1 MMARVYYDQDAD
13 LNDLAEE
20 KIAVLGYGIQ
30 GRAQALNLRDSG
42 LSVIVGNRDDTYRE
56 KARVDGFE
64 VLSLADAAGAGD
76 VIIVL
81 VPDEAQ
87 GEVYEQSIR
96 PGLAPGN
103 ALVFAHGFAIR
114 YGIIQPPHS
123 IDLLLLAPRLP
134 GKYLRER
141 YLEGSGVPVYV
152 DVGHDSTGRAKRRVL
167 ALAKALGATRVG
179 AMEVSFAQETELD
192 HFSEHFVYPLIVTAL
207 QVAYEVLVEEGYEPE
222 AALMELHGSGEL
234 GEVLLE
240 AGKIGLH
247 RMIETLASPACQFGI
262 YSYAPRLFPDEM
274 RRVLKDVIG
283 EIKDG
288 SFARQLLA
296 EQQQG
301 YRRLRTLKDTA
312 RNHPLTATELRLRQL
327 IRLERK

>member
-1 MMARVYYDQDAD
+1 MARVYYDQDAD
-13 LNDLAEE
+13 VNDLAGET
-20 KIAVLGYGIQ
+20 IAVLGYGIQ

-42 LSVIVGNRDDTYRE
+42 LAVIVGNREDSYR
-56 KARVDGFE
+56 KQAHIDGFE
-64 VLSLADAAGAGD
+64 VLSLAEAARAGD
-76 VIIVL
+76 VILIL

-87 GEVYEQSIR
+87 GRVYDETIR
-96 PGLAPGN
+96 PGLAAGN
-103 ALVFAHGFAIR
+103 ALVFAHGFSIR
-114 YGIIQPPHS
+114 YGLIRPPQN

-152 DVGHDSTGRAKRRVL
+152 DVGHDATGRGKRRVL
-167 ALAKALGATRVG
+167 ALAKGLGATRVG
-179 AMEVSFAQETELD
+179 AMEVSFSQETELD
-192 HFSEHFVYPLIVTAL
+192 HFSEHFLYPLIVTAI
-207 QVAYEVLVEEGYEPE
+207 QVAYDVLVEEGYEPE

-247 RMIETLASPACQFGI
+247 KMIETLASPACQFGI
-262 YSYAPRLFPDEM
+262 YSYAPRLFPEEM
-274 RRVLKDVIG
+274 RRALKDVIR

-301 YRRLRTLKDTA
+301 YPTLRTLKDAA
-312 RNHPLTATELRLRQL
+312 RGHALAAAETRLRQL

>member
-1 MMARVYYDQDAD
+1 MARVYYDQDAD
-13 LNDLAEE
+13 INDLAGDT
-20 KIAVLGYGIQ
+20 IAVLGYGIQ
-30 GRAQALNLRDSG
+30 GRAQALNLRESG
-42 LSVIVGNRDDTYRE
+42 LAVIVGNREDTYRE
-56 KARVDGFE
+56 QARADGFE
-64 VLSLADAAGAGD
+64 VLSLTEAARVGD
-76 VIIVL
+76 VILVL

-87 GEVYEQSIR
+87 GRVYEETIQ

-103 ALVFAHGFAIR
+103 ALVFAHGFSIR
-114 YGIIQPPHS
+114 YRIIQPPES
-123 IDLLLLAPRLP
+123 VDLLLLAPRLP

-141 YLEGSGVPVYV
+141 YLEGSGVPVYI
-152 DVGHDSTGRAKRRVL
+152 DVGHDATGRARRRVL
-167 ALAKALGATRVG
+167 ALAKGLGATRVG
-179 AMEVSFAQETELD
+179 AMEVSFSQETELD
-192 HFSEHFVYPLIVTAL
+192 HFSQHFVYPLIVSAI

-240 AGKIGLH
+240 ASKIGLH
-247 RMIETLASPACQFGI
+247 KMIETLASPACQFGI

-274 RRVLKDVIG
+274 RRALKDVIR

-288 SFARQLLA
+288 SFAVQLLA

-301 YRRLRTLKDTA
+301 YPRLRTLKDAA
-312 RNHPLTATELRLRQL
+312 RGHALAATEMRLRQL

>member
-1 MMARVYYDQDAD
+1 MARVYYDKDAD
-13 LNDLAEE
+13 IDDLAGDT
-20 KIAVLGYGIQ
+20 IVVLGYGIQ

-42 LSVIVGNRDDTYRE
+42 LPVIVGNREDTYRE
-56 KARVDGFE
+56 QARADGFE
-64 VLSLADAAGAGD
+64 VRSLAEAARVGD
-76 VIIVL
+76 VILVL

-87 GEVYEQSIR
+87 GGVYEETIR

-103 ALVFAHGFAIR
+103 ALVFAHGFSIR
-114 YGIIQPPHS
+114 YGIIQPPES

-152 DVGHDSTGRAKRRVL
+152 DVGRDATGRGKRRVL
-167 ALAKALGATRVG
+167 ALAKGLGATRVG
-179 AMEVSFAQETELD
+179 AMEVSFSQETELD
-192 HFSEHFVYPLIVTAL
+192 HFSEHFVYPLIVSAI
-207 QVAYEVLVEEGYEPE
+207 QMAYDVLVEEGYEPE

-240 AGKIGLH
+240 ASKIGLH
-247 RMIETLASPACQFGI
+247 KMIETLASPACQFGI

-274 RRVLKDVIG
+274 RRALKDVIR

-288 SFARQLLA
+288 SFARQLLT

-301 YRRLRTLKDTA
+301 YPRLRTLKDTA
-312 RNHPLTATELRLRQL
+312 RGHALAATETRLKQL

>member
-1 MMARVYYDQDAD
+1 MARVYYDHDANV
-13 LNDLAEE
+13 NDLAGET
-20 KIAVLGYGIQ
+20 IAVLGYGIQ

-42 LSVIVGNRDDTYRE
+42 LAVIVGNREDAYRE
-56 KARVDGFE
+56 QACADGFE
-64 VLSLADAAGAGD
+64 VLSLAEAAGRGD
-76 VIIVL
+76 VILVL

-87 GEVYEQSIR
+87 GGIHEEMIR
-96 PGLAPGN
+96 PGLAPGK

-114 YGIIQPPHS
+114 YGIIQPPQS

-152 DVGHDSTGRAKRRVL
+152 DVGHDATGRGKRRVL
-167 ALAKALGATRVG
+167 ALAKGLGATRVG

-192 HFSEHFVYPLIVTAL
+192 HFSEHFIYPLIVTAI
-207 QVAYEVLVEEGYEPE
+207 QVAYDVLVEEGYEPE

-247 RMIETLASPACQFGI
+247 RMIEPLASPACQFGI

-274 RRVLKDVIG
+274 RRALKDVIR

-296 EQQQG
+296 EQQEG
-301 YRRLRTLKDTA
+301 YPTLRTWKDAARGQALAAAEKRLR
-312 RNHPLTATELRLRQL
+312 EL
-327 IRLERK
+327 I

>member
-1 MMARVYYDQDAD
+1 MARVYYDQDAD
-13 LNDLAEE
+13 VHDLAGETV
-20 KIAVLGYGIQ
+20 AVLGYGIQ

-42 LSVIVGNRDDTYRE
+42 LAVVVGNREDTYRE
-56 KARVDGFE
+56 QAHVDGFE
-64 VLSLADAAGAGD
+64 VLSLAEAARVGDA
-76 VIIVL
+76 ILVL

-87 GEVYEQSIR
+87 GQLYEETIR

-103 ALVFAHGFAIR
+103 ALVFAHGFSIR
-114 YGIIQPPHS
+114 YGIIQPPQS
-123 IDLLLLAPRLP
+123 SDLLLLAPRLP

-152 DVGHDSTGRAKRRVL
+152 DVGHDATGRAKRRVL
-167 ALAKALGATRVG
+167 ALAKGLGATRVG
-179 AMEVSFAQETELD
+179 AMEVSFSQETELD
-192 HFSEHFVYPLIVTAL
+192 HFSEHFLYPLIVTAI
-207 QVAYEVLVEEGYEPE
+207 QVAYDVLVEEGYEPE

-240 AGKIGLH
+240 AGRIGLH
-247 RMIETLASPACQFGI
+247 KMIETLASPACQFGI

-274 RRVLKDVIG
+274 RRALKDVIR

-301 YRRLRTLKDTA
+301 YPTLRIFKNAA
-312 RNHPLTATELRLRQL
+312 RGHALAAAEMRLRQL

>member
-1 MMARVYYDQDAD
+1 MARVYYDQDAD
-13 LNDLAEE
+13 VNDLAGET
-20 KIAVLGYGIQ
+20 IAVLGYGIQ

-42 LSVIVGNRDDTYRE
+42 LAVIVGNREDGYRE
-56 KARVDGFE
+56 QASTDGFE
-64 VLSLADAAGAGD
+64 VLSLADAARRGD
-76 VIIVL
+76 VILVL

-87 GEVYEQSIR
+87 GELYEEMIR

-114 YGIIQPPHS
+114 YGIIHPPQN

-141 YLEGSGVPVYV
+141 YLDGSGVPVYI
-152 DVGHDSTGRAKRRVL
+152 DVGHDATGRAKRRVL
-167 ALAKALGATRVG
+167 ALAKGLGATRVG
-179 AMEVSFAQETELD
+179 AMEVSFSQETELD
-192 HFSEHFVYPLIVTAL
+192 HFSEHFVYPLIVSAI
-207 QVAYEVLVEEGYEPE
+207 QVAYEALVEEGYEPE

-240 AGKIGLH
+240 ASKIGLNN
-247 RMIETLASPACQFGI
+247 MVETLASPACQFGI
-262 YSYAPRLFPDEM
+262 HSYAPRLFPEEM
-274 RRVLKDVIG
+274 RRAVKDIIR

-288 SFARQLLA
+288 SFARKLLA

-301 YRRLRTLKDTA
+301 YPRLRTLKDAA
-312 RNHPLTATELRLRQL
+312 RSHALAATEARLRQL
-327 IRLERK
+327 IRFERK

>member
-1 MMARVYYDQDAD
+1 MARVYYDKDAD
-13 LNDLAEE
+13 IDDLAGDT
-20 KIAVLGYGIQ
+20 IVVLGYGIQ

-42 LSVIVGNRDDTYRE
+42 LPVIVGNREDTYRE
-56 KARVDGFE
+56 QARADGFE
-64 VLSLADAAGAGD
+64 VRSLAEAARVGD
-76 VIIVL
+76 VILVL

-87 GEVYEQSIR
+87 GGVYEETIR

-103 ALVFAHGFAIR
+103 ALVFAHGFSIR
-114 YGIIQPPHS
+114 YGIIQPPES

-152 DVGHDSTGRAKRRVL
+152 DVGRDATGRGKRRVL
-167 ALAKALGATRVG
+167 ALAKGLGATRVG
-179 AMEVSFAQETELD
+179 AMEVSFSQETELD
-192 HFSEHFVYPLIVTAL
+192 HFSEHFVYPLIVSAI
-207 QVAYEVLVEEGYEPE
+207 QMAYDVLVEEGYEPE

-240 AGKIGLH
+240 ASKIGLH
-247 RMIETLASPACQFGI
+247 KMIETLASPACQFGI

-274 RRVLKDVIG
+274 RRALKDVIR

-288 SFARQLLA
+288 SFARQLLT

-301 YRRLRTLKDTA
+301 YPRLRTLKDTA
-312 RNHPLTATELRLRQL
+312 RGNALAATETRLRQL

>member
-1 MMARVYYDQDAD
+1 MARVYYDQDAD
-13 LNDLAEE
+13 ANDLAGET
-20 KIAVLGYGIQ
+20 IAVLGYGIQ

-42 LSVIVGNRDDTYRE
+42 LAVIVGNRQDVYRE
-56 KARVDGFE
+56 QAYADGFE
-64 VLSLADAAGAGD
+64 VLSLAEAARAGD
-76 VIIVL
+76 VVLIL

-87 GEVYEQSIR
+87 GRVYDETIR
-96 PGLAPGN
+96 PGLAAGN
-103 ALVFAHGFAIR
+103 ALVFAHGFSIR
-114 YGIIQPPHS
+114 YGIIRPPQN

-152 DVGHDSTGRAKRRVL
+152 DVGHDATGRAKRRVL
-167 ALAKALGATRVG
+167 ALAKGLGATRVG

-192 HFSEHFVYPLIVTAL
+192 HFSEHFIYPLIVAAI
-207 QVAYEVLVEEGYEPE
+207 QMAYDVLVEEGYEPE

-274 RRVLKDVIG
+274 RRALKDVIR

-296 EQQQG
+296 EQQEG
-301 YRRLRTLKDTA
+301 YPTLRTWKDAARGQALAAAEKRLR
-312 RNHPLTATELRLRQL
+312 EL
-327 IRLERK
+327 IRPERK

>member
-1 MMARVYYDQDAD
+1 MAHVYYDQDAD
-13 LNDLAEE
+13 VNDLVGDT
-20 KIAVLGYGIQ
+20 IAVLGYGIQ
-30 GRAQALNLRDSG
+30 GRAQALNLRDAG
-42 LSVIVGNRDDTYRE
+42 LAVVVGNREDAYRE
-56 KARVDGFE
+56 QAHVDGFE
-64 VLSLADAAGAGD
+64 VLSLAEAARAGD
-76 VIIVL
+76 VILVL

-87 GEVYEQSIR
+87 GSVYEESIR

-103 ALVFAHGFAIR
+103 ALVFAHGFSIR
-114 YGIIQPPHS
+114 YGIIQPPET

-134 GKYLRER
+134 GKYVRER
-141 YLEGSGVPVYV
+141 YLQGSGVPVYV
-152 DVGHDSTGRAKRRVL
+152 DVGRDATGRGKRRVL

-179 AMEVSFAQETELD
+179 AMAVSFSQETELD
-192 HFSEHFVYPLIVTAL
+192 HFSEHFIYPLIVTAIQL
-207 QVAYEVLVEEGYEPE
+207 AYEALVEEGYDPE
-222 AALMELHGSGEL
+222 TALMELHGSGEL

-247 RMIETLASPACQFGI
+247 EMIETLASPACQFGI

-274 RRVLKDVIG
+274 RHALKDVIR

-288 SFARQLLA
+288 SFARHLVT

-301 YRRLRTLKDTA
+301 YPKLRTWKDAA
-312 RNHPLTATELRLRQL
+312 RGHPLAATEIRLRQL

>member
-1 MMARVYYDQDAD
+1 MTRVYYDQDAD
-13 LNDLAEE
+13 INELSGET
-20 KIAVLGYGIQ
+20 IAVLGYGIQ

-42 LSVIVGNRDDTYRE
+42 LHVIVGNRADAYRDQ
-56 KARVDGFE
+56 ARADGFE
-64 VLSLADAAGAGD
+64 VLSLAEASGAGD
-76 VIIVL
+76 LILVL

-87 GEVYEQSIR
+87 GQIYEEAIH
-96 PGLAPGN
+96 PGLAAGN

-114 YGIIQPPHS
+114 YGIIQPPHT

-141 YLEGSGVPVYV
+141 YLEGSGVPVYI
-152 DVGHDSTGRAKRRVL
+152 DVGYDATGRAQRRVL
-167 ALAKALGATRVG
+167 ALAKGLGATRVG
-179 AMEVSFAQETELD
+179 AMEVSFSQETELD
-192 HFSEHFVYPLIVTAL
+192 HFSEHFVYPLIVTAI
-207 QVAYEVLVEEGYEPE
+207 QAAYDVLVEEGYEPE

-240 AGKIGLH
+240 AGQVGLH
-247 RMIETLASPACQFGI
+247 KMIETLASPACQFGI
-262 YSYAPRLFPDEM
+262 YSYAPRLFPEEM
-274 RRVLKDVIG
+274 RRAVKDVIR

-301 YRRLRTLKDTA
+301 YPRLKTFKDA
-312 RNHPLTATELRLRQL
+312 AHGHPLAATEARLRQL
-327 IRLERK
+327 IRFERK

>member
-1 MMARVYYDQDAD
+1 MARVYYDQDAD
-13 LNDLAEE
+13 IDELAGDT
-20 KIAVLGYGIQ
+20 IAVLGYGIQ

-42 LSVIVGNRDDTYRE
+42 LTVIVGNREDAYRE
-56 KARVDGFE
+56 QARIDGFE
-64 VLSLADAAGAGD
+64 VLSLAEAARVGD
-76 VIIVL
+76 VILFL

-87 GEVYEQSIR
+87 GGVYEETIH

-103 ALVFAHGFAIR
+103 ALVFAHGFSIR
-114 YGIIQPPHS
+114 YGIIQPPES

-152 DVGHDSTGRAKRRVL
+152 DVGRDATGRGKRRVL

-179 AMEVSFAQETELD
+179 AMEVSFSQETELD
-192 HFSEHFVYPLIVTAL
+192 HFSEHFVYPLIVNAI
-207 QVAYEVLVEEGYEPE
+207 QMAYEVLVEEGYEPQ

-240 AGKIGLH
+240 ASKIGLH
-247 RMIETLASPACQFGI
+247 KMIETLASPACQFGI

-274 RRVLKDVIG
+274 RRALKEVIC

-288 SFARQLLA
+288 SFARNLLA

-301 YRRLRTLKDTA
+301 YPRLKTLKEAA
-312 RNHPLTATELRLRQL
+312 RGNALAATETRLRQL

>member
-1 MMARVYYDQDAD
+1 MASVYYDQDAD
-13 LNDLAEE
+13 INDLA
-20 KIAVLGYGIQ
+20 KDTIAVLGYGIQ

-42 LSVIVGNRDDTYRE
+42 LTVIVGNREDAYRE
-56 KARVDGFE
+56 QARIDGFE
-64 VLSLADAAGAGD
+64 VLSLAEAARLGD
-76 VIIVL
+76 VILVL
-81 VPDEAQ
+81 VPDEVQ
-87 GEVYEQSIR
+87 GRVYDETIQ

-103 ALVFAHGFAIR
+103 ALVFAHGFSIR
-114 YGIIQPPHS
+114 YGIIQPPQT

-141 YLEGSGVPVYV
+141 YLGGSGVPVYI
-152 DVGHDSTGRAKRRVL
+152 DVGHDATGRGKRRVL
-167 ALAKALGATRVG
+167 ALAKGLGATRVG
-179 AMEVSFAQETELD
+179 AMEVSFSQETELD
-192 HFSEHFVYPLIVTAL
+192 HFSEHFVYPLIVSAI
-207 QVAYEVLVEEGYEPE
+207 QMAYDALVEEGYEPE

-240 AGKIGLH
+240 AGNIGLH
-247 RMIETLASPACQFGI
+247 KMIETLASPACQFGI

-274 RRVLKDVIG
+274 RRALKDVIG

-301 YRRLRTLKDTA
+301 YPKLKTLKDAA
-312 RNHPLTATELRLRQL
+312 RRRPLAATETRLRQL
-327 IRLERK
+327 IRRDRK

>member
-1 MMARVYYDQDAD
+1 MARVYYDQDAD
-13 LNDLAEE
+13 INDLAGET
-20 KIAVLGYGIQ
+20 IAVLGYGIQ

-42 LSVIVGNRDDTYRE
+42 LAVVVGNRADSYRE
-56 KARVDGFE
+56 QARADKFE
-64 VLSLADAAGAGD
+64 VLSLADAARCGD
-76 VIIVL
+76 VILVL

-87 GEVYEQSIR
+87 GQIYDEAIR
-96 PGLAPGN
+96 PGLAPGK
-103 ALVFAHGFAIR
+103 ALVFAHGFSIR
-114 YGIIQPPHS
+114 YGIIQPPRS

-141 YLEGSGVPVYV
+141 YLNGSGVPVYV
-152 DVGHDSTGRAKRRVL
+152 DVGHDATGRAKRRVL

-192 HFSEHFVYPLIVTAL
+192 HFSEHFLYPLIVTAI
-207 QVAYEVLVEEGYEPE
+207 QVAYETLVEEGYEPE

-247 RMIETLASPACQFGI
+247 KMIDTLASPACQFGI
-262 YSYAPRLFPDEM
+262 YSYGPQLFPEEM
-274 RRVLKDVIG
+274 RRAIKDVIR

-288 SFARQLLA
+288 SFARQLLT

-301 YRRLRTLKDTA
+301 YPRLRTLKDA
-312 RNHPLTATELRLRQL
+312 ACGHALAATETRLKQL